1 MHVRHMQVTD
11 FRSWQSLDLPLQ
23 PGPVVLIGPNGRG
36 KTNLLEALGYVA
48 TLGSHRVSND
58 TPLVRREA
66 QRALVRV
73 LVVNQGRELSV
84 ELEIA
89 PGKSNRARI
98 NRGALGRPR
107 DALGILRTVL
117 FSPEDLALV
126 RGDPAERRRFLD
138 ELLVLSAPRYAGVR
152 SDYERV
158 LRQRNALL
166 KTTGKRGSQA
176 DQYALSTL
184 DVWDRQLAESGA
196 ELLAG
201 RLNLVPELAGHTSS
215 GYAALAPE
223 SDTASVSY
231 RCSLGERLPA
241 GYGHAVGER
250 ADGETLYEVMRAAL
264 AESREADLERGVT
277 LVGPHRDELELRLGD
292 APAKGYASQGE
303 SWSFALALRLAS
315 YELLSAQSGGEP
327 VLLLDDVFAE
337 LDSKRRTALVEVARR
352 AEQVLVTAAVAEDV
366 PAELAGIRYMV
377 TQDGVSDV

>member
-1 MHVRHMQVTD
+1 MDAGGSGEQRGARAGDVRGTVRALRFPATGFDRDACGRSVAQPVRWSLGAQDRRLTGTRWLESKRDSRMHVRHMQVTD
-11 FRSWQSLDLPLQ
+11 FRSWRSLDLPLQ
-23 PGPVVLIGPNGRG
+23 PGPVVLVGPNGRG

-58 TPLVRREA
+58 TPLVRRDA
-66 QRALVRV
+66 QRALIRV

-89 PGKSNRARI
+89 PGQSNRARI

-126 RGDPAERRRFLD
+126 RGDPAQRRRFLD

-201 RLNLVPELAGHTSS
+201 RLKLVAELAGHTSA
-215 GYAALAPE
+215 GYATLAPE
-223 SDTASVSY
+223 SDTASIAY
-231 RCSLGERLPA
+231 RCSLGARLPA
-241 GYGHAVGER
+241 G
-250 ADGETLYEVMRAAL
+250 
-264 AESREADLERGVT
+264 
-277 LVGPHRDELELRLGD
+277 
-292 APAKGYASQGE
+292 
-303 SWSFALALRLAS
+303 
-315 YELLSAQSGGEP
+315 
-327 VLLLDDVFAE
+327 
-337 LDSKRRTALVEVARR
+337 
-352 AEQVLVTAAVAEDV
+352 
-366 PAELAGIRYMV
+366 
-377 TQDGVSDV
+377 